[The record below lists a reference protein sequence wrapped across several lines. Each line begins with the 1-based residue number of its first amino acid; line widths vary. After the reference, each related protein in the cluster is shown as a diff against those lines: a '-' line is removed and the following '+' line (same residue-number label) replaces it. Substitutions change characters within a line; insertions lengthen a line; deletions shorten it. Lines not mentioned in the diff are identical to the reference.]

1 MCVCLCVCFRK
12 PDYCGDKKCW
22 LPVIGLY
29 CFSSFFQSPRHTHW
43 HCYSPSLSLS
53 LYLSDCP
60 SHVHALPFFY
70 QGGLQSSDSSTV
82 GILDLGG
89 GSTQIT
95 FSPKDEVRT
104 ERGRMIGCSN
114 ISRFI
119 LKLNVNTVFNFGR
132 NLYLC
137 FFTSIPEQKTIQI
150 SPVDDIRSFQVF
162 NKTHTLY
169 AHRYTHPSSFIL
181 FLKTENTWILV
192 QTS

>member
-29 CFSSFFQSPRHTHW
+29 CFSSFFNPPDTLTDIVILPL
-43 HCYSPSLSLS
+43 SPSLSLS

-60 SHVHALPFFY
+60 SHVHALPLFS

-114 ISRFI
+114 SSRFI

-137 FFTSIPEQKTIQI
+137 FFTYTLFLSRKP
-150 SPVDDIRSFQVF
+150 SRSHLLMTSDPSRCLI
-162 NKTHTLY
+162 KHTHSMRTGTHT
-169 AHRYTHPSSFIL
+169 RPPL
-181 FLKTENTWILV
+181 FYF
-192 QTS
+192 